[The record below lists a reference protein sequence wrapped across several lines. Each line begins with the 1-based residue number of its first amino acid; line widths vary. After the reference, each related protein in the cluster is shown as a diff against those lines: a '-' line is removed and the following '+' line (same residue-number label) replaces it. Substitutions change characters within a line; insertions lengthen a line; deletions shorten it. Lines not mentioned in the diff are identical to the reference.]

1 MESSVVVLAQGNGSE
16 DTACVGVGALVT
28 ETLDSG
34 QGEHLEIPPP
44 P

>member
-1 MESSVVVLAQGNGSE
+1 MESSVAVLAQGNGSE

-34 QGEHLEIPPP
+34 QGEHLEIPLPP
-44 P
+44 